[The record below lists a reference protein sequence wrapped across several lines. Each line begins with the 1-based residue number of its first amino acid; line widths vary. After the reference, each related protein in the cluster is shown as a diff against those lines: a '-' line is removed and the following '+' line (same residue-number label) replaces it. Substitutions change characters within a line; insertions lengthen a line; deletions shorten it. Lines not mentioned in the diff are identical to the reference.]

1 MYSGDIQN
9 SVMKWN
15 MANYFTLRHSLFWYL
30 QKEIPKAMPYEDVFL
45 SFLTSAKIF
54 CSALTLRSEYCFQ
67 RCSNTKLSHNDNR
80 TDQIISQEYLMLYVL
95 EKLSYLSNNEAVIC
109 LVRGAFF
116 FLHFVLKNM
125 SYTSLKDKIMYATS
139 RLHSVHR
146 TVLGFWYKNFP
157 PFQKCVI
164 SFAFLAETLMQ
175 IIQETMGIRGA
186 GQRETDQD
194 VQYFKCG
201 IYYLCFASYITKQF
215 SKLEMLLSG
224 KISWNDLQ
232 KFWLSMIVFYQ
243 FSVKYAECKSF
254 PLKCFVPNSFVRI
267 PKWLTAEAWQPLLKL
282 Q

>member
-1 MYSGDIQN
+1 
-9 SVMKWN
+9 
-15 MANYFTLRHSLFWYL
+15 
-30 QKEIPKAMPYEDVFL
+30 
-45 SFLTSAKIF
+45 
-54 CSALTLRSEYCFQ
+54 
-67 RCSNTKLSHNDNR
+67 
-80 TDQIISQEYLMLYVL
+80 
-95 EKLSYLSNNEAVIC
+95 
-109 LVRGAFF
+109 
-116 FLHFVLKNM
+116 M
-125 SYTSLKDKIMYATS
+125 SYTSLKDKIVYATS

-194 VQYFKCG
+194 VQYSKCG
-201 IYYLCFASYITKQF
+201 IYYLCFASYVTKQF
-215 SKLEMLLSG
+215 SKLEMLFSG

-267 PKWLTAEAWQPLLKL
+267 PKWLTAVSLTTST
-282 Q
+282 